1 MNTNKFINSIIAGL
15 MVAIITFLA
24 IMFLVKINIYE
35 SYPFRKFENTLYIN
49 FDKKS
54 ELANFIDK
62 TKPKYL
68 IGYYKNNPDS
78 MIFNI
83 IEISDQN
90 SISLEANSINQN
102 IGTLSFY
109 LGKSRLYQHLIK
121 SVNL

>member
-1 MNTNKFINSIIAGL
+1 

>member
-62 TKPKYL
+62 IKPKYL

-90 SISLEANSINQN
+90 SISLEANSIKQN

>member
-35 SYPFRKFENTLYIN
+35 SYPFRKVENTLYIN

-83 IEISDQN
+83 TGISDQN
-90 SISLEANSINQN
+90 SISLEANSVNQN
-102 IGTLSFY
+102 IGMLSFY